1 MIYMRLILNVDCRC
15 PEKRCPVHLE
25 TEVKYTDTD
34 TVYPVKENDFTGNL
48 LKSSG
53 VNILAMF
60 CNFSLTNC
68 SE

>member
-25 TEVKYTDTD
+25 TEVKYTDT
-34 TVYPVKENDFTGNL
+34 VYPVKENDFTGNL

-53 VNILAMF
+53 VSILAMF